1 MQKISR
7 KQLSLVAVA
16 CALVACMVFATYV
29 IAFENIAP
37 TKLSFTPS
45 YRAMTISWDTYQSQ
59 LSTATSLYAIYR
71 ADDATGANPVRIGVV
86 GGDKTSFTD
95 NFLTPGRSYAYAVVN
110 GQGSDGLDTIKESTL
125 TWSAVQTVPLIGG
138 KDAAGN
144 TQTSPHVGAIATS
157 AARNQKGCNKCHVI
171 HDSAAS
177 ASNLLKTKQS
187 ATEPNASIALC
198 ESCHMSDTAVEK
210 PNMQSAISQTSGH
223 TIKNAQ
229 NKTGILECSTCHGV
243 HQDSKSAKGALLPTT
258 IKKFGTLKSDI
269 TVDPTAQNAQCVSC
283 HDNDNT
289 WYTATN
295 TSAYPSTSSPAT
307 LTASA
312 DTGMNSYPATG
323 TYPGETVANS
333 TAMNGHANISA
344 SGDYDKGD
352 CRYCH
357 SSHANGARDQLLTGR
372 GELRA
377 MKATGGVV
385 SDEEKTNGA
394 YASFCLSCHNSSN
407 KGTPWAAAE
416 DVASYVSLPA
426 GSTEASRTA
435 FLKSNAGH
443 KITTTTAELPAGSS
457 LPCYACHNPHGSS
470 TNAMNFNDELGTNL
484 KNNDDFC
491 YTCHVTSDGYVCEDG
506 NAGVT
511 VKLADAKRQTVYG
524 IKRDG
529 SDNSKLKLSDNEG
542 HQKGSS
548 VSCST
553 CHGNQHNPNN
563 YSNTCGANGLPCTQC
578 HATPSGEYPT
588 ASAYANMTY
597 QSATTTGTAAYRWTV
612 THTAHMMPAWKS
624 YATNDTTQSGVYCS
638 GCHGWVTPTI
648 ESTSLA
654 GRDTGATL
662 RNAFK
667 GTAVAQ
673 SDYLSTTTET
683 TGGLCLS
690 CHAAG
695 NSVSAPTSGTSN
707 SLNALTPTDY
717 SSCYHNYSVPISR
730 KAKANGIESKYTK
743 TFNANCTK
751 CHNNAEPI
759 ADPVNNEGSLELNA
773 HYKDKAR
780 LLANFGIRAD
790 ISKPVGHDDI
800 LTTTCDN
807 CHGTGKANV
816 AHGGKRSGR
825 CFEGC
830 HSPEQIYNISEHKSL
845 SWYTTCQTCHS
856 ATRKQSN
863 HPVAAETCSTTG
875 CHKNMGIHVRANEG
889 KCFSGCHSPGD
900 ILNQTKSDGTLAHK
914 STMTAFK
921 TCRTCHL
928 NGGSS
933 AWTRGMNTRGMCFGC
948 HARKGNIA
956 GNAGKNYVRKDWYG
970 VATMNKAE
978 GAWTSH
984 IDSRDTSKSYV
995 QKQFTNTSGT
1005 VIGTQNYDEE
1015 GIFDDMYHTTS
1026 GTSYEAGDGKG
1037 GATDL
1042 AAKNALIS
1050 GMETSGHQPDRFK
1063 STWNAIASLKPHVK
1077 NNMASI
1083 RCSECHNTHAT
1094 SKGTMGGHTD
1104 WVLTKKALPGKTNG
1118 VQATTYTD
1126 TSGAS
1131 QTTTVYTDNTMP
1143 TAAIASDGTRLITLN
1158 DFWSRNELAT
1168 PVKNAIVKYYT
1179 AYYQTDAGGA
1189 MSATD
1194 AATAAETQYNQM
1206 DYDGI
1211 TAAQIATVTG
1221 TSETTGLAGQWSKT
1235 VDIFCYRCHDEKSMA
1250 NKAHQGTTTWFNEY
1264 SHKSASLACVN
1275 CHLPE
1280 VHGGKLEGLLSDR
1293 GAYDSDNDG
1302 IADANDSSSTS
1313 TPSGMTAPYSSSAD
1327 THKTLSKNQEFRW
1340 TAYQHGG
1347 NVFNS
1352 VNTTPKVLGANQ
1364 PATMLFS
1371 IDQTQLS
1378 GSSWSYGGC
1387 STDKSCHVNG
1397 INTRYF
1403 GEHSGGNWLNWK

>member
-357 SSHANGARDQLLTGR
+357 SSHATDARDQLLTGR

-385 SDEEKTNGA
+385 SDEEKTSGA

-807 CHGTGKANV
+807 CHGT

-863 HPVAAETCSTTG
+863 HPVAADTCSTTG
-875 CHKNMGIHVRANEG
+875 CHKNMGIHVRANKG

-970 VATMNKAE
+970 VETMNKAE

-1037 GATDL
+1037 GAADL

-1104 WVLTKKALPGKTNG
+1104 WVLTKKALPGQDNG

-1126 TSGAS
+1126 TSGTS

-1364 PATMLFS
+1364 PQPATMLFS

-1387 STDKSCHVNG
+1387 STDESCHVNG